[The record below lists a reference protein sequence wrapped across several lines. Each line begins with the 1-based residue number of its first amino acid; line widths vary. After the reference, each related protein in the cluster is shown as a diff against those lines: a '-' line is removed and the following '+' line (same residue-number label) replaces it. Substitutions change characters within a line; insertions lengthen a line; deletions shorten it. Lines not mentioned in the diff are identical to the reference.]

1 MEKASIINLNFE
13 RNTSDLENLL
23 SKQRDTND
31 KRGIGFICNQDNME
45 FGKSS
50 MAQERKVEE
59 RPRRKACN
67 LGHTS
72 EKKDKLVIQQ
82 GWGMQPR
89 WTK

>member
-23 SKQRDTND
+23 SKQRDRNE
-31 KRGIGFICNQDNME
+31 KRGIGFISNQDNTE

-82 GWGMQPR
+82 GWGMKPR

>member
-13 RNTSDLENLL
+13 RNTLDLENLL
-23 SKQRDTND
+23 SKKRDTNE

-67 LGHTS
+67 IGHTF

-82 GWGMQPR
+82 GWGMKPR